1 VAHLPG
7 LTGPGMPLRETG
19 SGRRI
24 DAVLTNWRKVI
35 RIGHSVTP
43 TWQRRL
49 LGSER
54 HQPGYRPNQGSVE
67 VRTRSSSRLLLR

>member
-1 VAHLPG
+1 
-7 LTGPGMPLRETG
+7 
-19 SGRRI
+19 
-24 DAVLTNWRKVI
+24 VLTNWRKVI